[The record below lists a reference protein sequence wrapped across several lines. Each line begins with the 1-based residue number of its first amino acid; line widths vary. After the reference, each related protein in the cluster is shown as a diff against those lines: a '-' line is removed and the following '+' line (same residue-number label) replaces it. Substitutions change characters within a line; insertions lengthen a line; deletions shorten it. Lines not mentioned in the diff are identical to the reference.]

1 MKERILSILRAVSP
15 GLADRAISV
24 RRRLSRRRPV
34 SLNRASRVAR
44 LEAEVAS
51 LSDRVRELAEEVDE
65 ARRDSL
71 RIAELTDIV
80 ERRLSSGEG
89 SEQA

>member
-1 MKERILSILRAVSP
+1 
-15 GLADRAISV
+15 
-24 RRRLSRRRPV
+24 
-34 SLNRASRVAR
+34 VAR